1 MEVANADANPSL
13 NPGGSR
19 HFPAVHAVW
28 DARLCLSLA
37 DHAILA
43 AHARGSRAFDPR
55 LAHSGGAVRVEG
67 PPGSCHS
74 IAAHAVRDRRRC
86 LSLADHATLAAH
98 ALATHASLAA
108 HASAHAISST
118 AAWVPRRCPSLA
130 IRDSRRCLSLEERDA
145 RLCLSRAVRSA
156 HTERGSRGAERT
168 DHAPRG
174 SRGGAHAIAD
184 HAWVRVGVHRESVA
198 TPCHISRPTLVHRLS
213 GRRVLKGLN
222 SVTGRDRPQRG
233 LRGPA
238 SSRTAILSPQYK
250 HELLSPSGS

>member
-1 MEVANADANPSL
+1 MRGCASSRAVRSAHTEC
-13 NPGGSR
+13 GSR
-19 HFPAVHAVW
+19 GAGRITPPS
-28 DARLCLSLA
+28 RLTRWRLTRLPC
-37 DHAILA
+37 
-43 AHARGSRAFDPR
+43 GSRKRSRHPR
-55 LAHSGGAVRVEG
+55 QCSLGAG
-67 PPGSCHS
+67 
-74 IAAHAVRDRRRC
+74 AAR
-86 LSLADHATLAAH
+86 
-98 ALATHASLAA
+98 
-108 HASAHAISST
+108 
-118 AAWVPRRCPSLA
+118 PSLA
-130 IRDSRRCLSLEERDA
+130 IGDSRRCLSLEERDA

>member
-1 MEVANADANPSL
+1 MASDIDWATPLPSTSTWGVTTDFGQLNRGPSAASPSSSSPNLRGLTVEVANADANPSL

-43 AHARGSRAFDPR
+43 AHARGSRTFDPR

-98 ALATHASLAA
+98 ELATHASLAA
-108 HASAHAISST
+108 HASARAISST

-130 IRDSRRCLSLEERDA
+130 IRDSSKALDKYGIYCSNTYRSDQSPIYCQYLE
-145 RLCLSRAVRSA
+145 
-156 HTERGSRGAERT
+156 GAG
-168 DHAPRG
+168 PG
-174 SRGGAHAIAD
+174 L
-184 HAWVRVGVHRESVA
+184 VGVDSV
-198 TPCHISRPTLVHRLS
+198 SS
-213 GRRVLKGLN
+213 DGR
-222 SVTGRDRPQRG
+222 SIPG
-233 LRGPA
+233 LRTLENRLKWA
-238 SSRTAILSPQYK
+238 KIA
-250 HELLSPSGS
+250 